1 MIKNRG
7 LFMLLSDAFQLFIED
22 KYVYAAADTVR
33 YYKDSLSGFIN
44 WLHDLGINDTQQLNQ
59 DLLKQYAVYL
69 RDLRKIKNTSIH
81 TYFRGIKNFSLFC
94 IDHHFCEYFNYKI
107 RLPRPDP
114 DFVLPLSS
122 AEVDLILRYIDD
134 YIPFDFKVKDLL
146 VIRFMLDM
154 GLRRSEVINLKLDH
168 IDFDKKLLRIVN
180 SKYNK
185 SRILPIPKSVMC
197 LIYSYFRTFSL
208 QASALTDPF
217 FSVSSSSMESF
228 FARMKRSTGIQRLHP
243 HLLRHTFATSY
254 MLQRGN
260 LEYLRIYLGHSSY
273 DVTKRYIHLSSELI
287 ICSYDCYRI
296 DPVFK

>member
-1 MIKNRG
+1 
-7 LFMLLSDAFQLFIED
+7 MLLSDAFQLFLDD

-33 YYKDSLSGFIN
+33 YYKDSLSGFIK
-44 WLHDLGINDTQQLNQ
+44 WLCDLGIDDTQQLDQ

-69 RDLRKIKNTSIH
+69 RDVRKIKNTSIH

-94 IDHHFCEYFNYKI
+94 IDQHFCEYFNYKI

-114 DFVLPLSS
+114 DLVLPLSS
-122 AEVDLILRYIDD
+122 AEVDQIFNYIENNVSI
-134 YIPFDFKVKDLL
+134 YNQTSYKFM
-146 VIRFMLDM
+146 IRLMLDM
-154 GLRRSEVINLKLDH
+154 GLRLSEVINLKYE
-168 IDFDKKLLRIVN
+168 DFDHEKRILRVID

-185 SRILPIPKSVMC
+185 SRLLPVPV
-197 LIYSYFRTFSL
+197 
-208 QASALTDPF
+208 
-217 FSVSSSSMESF
+217 SVSLLYDEFYILKESTSLHFIRLSDSGIESF

-260 LEYLRIYLGHSSY
+260 LEFLRMYLGHSSY
-273 DVTKRYIHLSSELI
+273 DVTKRYIHISSELM
-287 ICSYDCYRI
+287 ICSYDCYQI